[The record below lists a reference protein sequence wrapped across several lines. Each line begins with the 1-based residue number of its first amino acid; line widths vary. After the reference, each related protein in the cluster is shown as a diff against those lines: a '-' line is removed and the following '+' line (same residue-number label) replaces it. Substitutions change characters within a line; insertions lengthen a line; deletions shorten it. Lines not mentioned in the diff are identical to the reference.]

1 MTTATSSALTH
12 LPALAG
18 STDSRAR
25 AHRPLAH
32 GDAARE
38 PRRREKGV
46 ALIVVSIAIV
56 LLAIVLAEMHETTAT
71 SFALATTQRD
81 RVRAEYLARS
91 GVNLTRMLIA
101 NEPQIRA
108 AVQPL
113 IGAMLGGRRLPQLPI
128 WSFANEILEPFCNY
142 EAAQAERANSGI
154 DFSAAA
160 GLGDAGGTCD
170 IVAFAENS
178 KLNLNSPLHMPG
190 DPGRLNV
197 AMQVFAMTGGY
208 QAPSPY
214 DPLFERRD
222 GDGLIT
228 TRLDIISALV
238 DWWDYDTQ
246 RTVFDPGAG
255 RIDSNSGAEDSAYS
269 NFRDPYEV
277 KNAPFDS
284 LEELRLIRGVGDDFW
299 ATFVEPDPDDP
310 TTRTITIYGSGR
322 VHLNE
327 ARAEVLLARTCS
339 IIPMTSLC
347 TDPGEAAKFITVINT
362 ARALAPI
369 PWFSNVNDYIEFLRG
384 GGTGM
389 ALRPMLESIGLGQG
403 LLPAPV
409 QIDTAAQQQM
419 GNVFLTS
426 AAIIFVQ
433 STGRVGGGC
442 NEEIPEEERGPGG
455 CTAVRVRSVLNFD
468 TPWTPP
474 PPNAGMMTPL
484 GIFHYWRLD

>member
-1 MTTATSSALTH
+1 MTPTH
-12 LPALAG
+12 APSLFPLAG

-25 AHRPLAH
+25 ERRPLPARKGARAHRA
-32 GDAARE
+32 
-38 PRRREKGV
+38 PRRREKGI
-46 ALIVVSIAIV
+46 ALVVTTIAIT
-56 LLAIVLAEMHETTAT
+56 LLAIVLADMHETTST

-81 RVRAEYLARS
+81 RLRAEYLARS

-101 NEPQIRA
+101 NEPAIRA
-108 AVQPL
+108 AVQPFYQQ
-113 IGAMLGGRRLPQLPI
+113 MLGGRRLPQIPI

-142 EAAQAERANSGI
+142 EAAQANRETSGI
-154 DFSAAA
+154 DYSAAA
-160 GLGDAGGTCD
+160 GLGDAGGTCE

-178 KLNLNSPLHMPG
+178 KLNLNNPLHLAG

-208 QAPSPY
+208 QAPSPF

-222 GDGLIT
+222 GDGQIT

-255 RIDSNSGAEDSAYS
+255 RVESNSGAEDDIYAS
-269 NFRDPYEV
+269 FDDPYQV
-277 KNAPFDS
+277 RNAPFDS

-310 TTRTITIYGSGR
+310 TTRTITIYGSGK

-339 IIPMTSLC
+339 IIPQQRLC
-347 TDPGEAAKFITVINT
+347 TDPAEAAKFLQVINT

-369 PWFSNVNDYIEFLRG
+369 PWFSNVNDYVEFLRG

-389 ALRPMLESIGLGQG
+389 ALRPMLEGLGLG
-403 LLPAPV
+403 EGILPAPV
-409 QIDTAAQQQM
+409 TIDPQQQQQM
-419 GNVFLTS
+419 SQVFLTS

-433 STGRVGGGC
+433 STGRVGAC
-442 NEEIPEEERGPGG
+442 DDTIPEEERGPGR
-455 CTAVRVRSVLNFD
+455 CTNVRVRSVLNFD

-474 PPNAGMMTPL
+474 PPNAGQMPPL
-484 GIFHYWRLD
+484 GVFHYWRMD